1 MPVHRSSQDGVV
13 VLTLDRP
20 ERRNALDGAMWEE
33 LRDAA
38 QASEGARVVI
48 ITGAGGHFCAGMDL
62 AVDNPLIARVGPAL
76 MSGDEGVA
84 HALIRDLKACV
95 QAIADLSCPT
105 YAAIEGTCVGGG
117 LEIALA
123 CDVRIA
129 AENAVLSL
137 PEARIGM
144 IPDLGGCA
152 RLTRLVG
159 PGRAADLIAT
169 GRRLS
174 GAEAFT
180 LGVVE
185 RVALPGRTLDA
196 ARNAAQDILGNA
208 PEAVRLALTVV
219 RVSSDLGLTE
229 ALSVETRAGVLA
241 LVSGEAVEGLT
252 AFQGKRSPRWPA

>member
-1 MPVHRSSQDGVV
+1 MPVHSHSQDGVV

-20 ERRNALDGAMWEE
+20 ERRNALDGSMWKE
-33 LRDAA
+33 LRSAA
-38 QASEGARVVI
+38 LAAEGARVVI
-48 ITGAGGHFCAGMDL
+48 VTGAGGHFCAGMDL
-62 AVDNPLIARVGPAL
+62 AADNPLVQQVGPAIRD
-76 MSGDEGVA
+76 GDEQAA
-84 HALIRDLKACV
+84 HDLLVDLKSCV
-95 QAIADLSCPT
+95 QAIADLPCPT

-129 AENAVLSL
+129 AEDAVLSL

-174 GAEAFT
+174 GQEAFA
-180 LGVVE
+180 LGVIE
-185 RVALPGRTLDA
+185 RVAMHGRTLDV

-208 PEAVRLALTVV
+208 PEAVRLALNVV
-219 RVSSDLGLTE
+219 RVASDLGLTE

-252 AFQGKRSPRWPA
+252 AFQQKRSPRWPG